1 MAKFEKDKYY
11 WWKAAKLYNYADILL
26 KLCPKM
32 PKYEQ
37 KCPYSLKI
45 HDYSSKTTISNTFY
59 EFYKFKLCYL
69 ALF

>member
-1 MAKFEKDKYY
+1 MAKFEKDQYY
-11 WWKAAKLYNYADILL
+11 WWKSAKLYNYADILL
-26 KLCPKM
+26 KLCQNM
-32 PKYEQ
+32 QKYEQ

-45 HDYSSKTTISNTFY
+45 RGYSSKTTISNTFY